1 MVSTVI
7 TWIKRET
14 RMILG
19 RGGERKGTQKS
30 WKERVKLSKRRENGK
45 RKGKVKDGMD
55 ERRD

>member
-7 TWIKRET
+7 TWIKRDNNDFGE
-14 RMILG
+14 MKG
-19 RGGERKGTQKS
+19 RGHR
-30 WKERVKLSKRRENGK
+30 RVGRRECMKLSKRRENGK